1 MRAASNPKLDSNS
14 ARDPA
19 AASVRLD
26 QWLWAARF
34 FKTRALARKAIE
46 NGRVSLNAHAG
57 KPASSVHAG
66 AALTI
71 VRGDER
77 MDVIVYGLSSQRG
90 STTLAQTL
98 YQETDASRLAR
109 EQARELRRLQANGYQ
124 PPESKPDKRARRLI
138 RALGDID
145 AL

>member
-1 MRAASNPKLDSNS
+1 MRPGSNPKLDSNA
-14 ARDPA
+14 ARAPA
-19 AASVRLD
+19 VASVRLD

-57 KPASSVHAG
+57 KPASAVHVRD
-66 AALTI
+66 ALTI
-71 VRGDER
+71 VRGEER
-77 MDVIVYGLSSQRG
+77 MDVLVSCLSSQRG
-90 STTLAQTL
+90 SATVAQTL
-98 YQETDASRLAR
+98 YQETDLSRVAR
-109 EQARELRRLQANGYQ
+109 EQAREVRRLQANGYQ